1 MKKLKTTTTVS
12 STLLNADEVA
22 NKTVDKLMTNPMFK
36 KFLQDI
42 MSPLT
47 NQIASLETKVEKLGG
62 TVFDLQKDNE
72 KMTREQEEK
81 DAQIAVLQESL
92 SMDRDVIID
101 LQQAQNRNM
110 LMISG
115 VPEKKRE
122 IDPESAS
129 AVSPEDT
136 ESVVMKLV
144 KENLAL
150 ISKKMTLI
158 VHTVLETHI
167 KEVTN
172 QVLPRPIFVKFT
184 RYNVRKKII
193 KS

>member
-1 MKKLKTTTTVS
+1 MGDTDEETETTTTVS
-12 STLLNADEVA
+12 STLLNANEVA

-42 MSPLT
+42 MSSLT
-47 NQIASLETKVEKLGG
+47 KQIASLETKAEKLEG

-81 DAQIAVLQESL
+81 DAQTAVLQESL
-92 SMDRDVIID
+92 SMDRDVVID

-110 LMISG
+110 LIISG

-136 ESVVMKLV
+136 ESVVIKLV
-144 KENLAL
+144 KEKLG
-150 ISKKMTLI
+150 IDKK
-158 VHTVLETHI
+158 
-167 KEVTN
+167 
-172 QVLPRPIFVKFT
+172 R
-184 RYNVRKKII
+184 R
-193 KS
+193 